1 MVQLKY
7 ENYKNLIVK
16 HTLANAKGGRS
27 LNVEVNLSSDKF
39 EYVVKE
45 KKKIVESTKLLDVAI
60 KAFNEMEAAG
70 DGKNTKTSE
79 KKTIPADPEGSK

>member
-7 ENYKNLIVK
+7 ENYKNLIVR
-16 HTLANAKGGRS
+16 HTLANARGGRS

-45 KKKIVESTKLLDVAI
+45 KRKIVCATKLLDVAI
-60 KAFNEMEAAG
+60 KAFNEMEA
-70 DGKNTKTSE
+70 DSEGKNTKSN
-79 KKTIPADPEGSK
+79 KKIVPADAEGGGK